1 MPESRVKTNKRFEA
15 GSPLAG
21 QQEPRC
27 APWTAWARL
36 LIHRYEPVKQPQNL
50 LDMAL
55 VHPFTTIR
63 LIQERWIVATRELK
77 PQINLFLNPKVLRVS
92 RWHLPDLVNRFG
104 DVRNESYV
112 RATSL
117 TLAGASPRASDLPVD
132 QAYAGEP
139 DLTTKLSSSIA
150 QHLNAAG
157 FERDVRKLVTTGRR
171 ASDETSRIRTSQLL
185 LENANALAQRLLT
198 HTRRVEARIAGLA
211 ELTLR
216 RISATLERQ
225 TASAKSPAD
234 EPQAPARMAAIEN
247 AAASMQDEFRGRGI
261 DVDQL
266 TDRVI
271 RELDRRVVAVRE
283 RMGRM

>member
-15 GSPLAG
+15 GSQLAG
-21 QQEPRC
+21 RPEPRC
-27 APWTAWARL
+27 APWTAWARS
-36 LIHRYEPVKQPQNL
+36 LIDRYQPVKQPHNS

-55 VHPFTTIR
+55 VHPFITIR
-63 LIQERWIVATRELK
+63 LIRERWLVATRELR
-77 PQINLFLNPKVLRVS
+77 PHINLFLNPKLGVS
-92 RWHLPDLVNRFG
+92 RWHLSDVVNRFG

-117 TLAGASPRASDLPVD
+117 TLAGASPHASDLPVNQD
-132 QAYAGEP
+132 SYAGEP
-139 DLTTKLSSSIA
+139 DLTTRLSSSIA

-157 FERDVRKLVTTGRR
+157 LERDVRELVTTRRR
-171 ASDETSRIRTSQLL
+171 AIDETSRIRTSQLI

-198 HTRRVEARIAGLA
+198 HTRRVEKRIEELA

-216 RISATLERQ
+216 RISSTVERQ
-225 TASAKSPAD
+225 TASDKSAAD
-234 EPQAPARMAAIEN
+234 ESAAQARLAAYQG
-247 AAASMQDEFRGRGI
+247 AATSMQAEPGARGI

-283 RMGRM
+283 RMGRR